1 MNPCTSPKLR
11 PTRSTAACGPG
22 QAASARATGSK
33 VRLAVMLVRHHLG
46 GGVED
51 WLVHAGGFGLCRAS
65 FGGDDAEARR
75 SGLLVWARICGRHGA
90 DLVVS
95 LH

>member
-1 MNPCTSPKLR
+1 MWGGENEKDIVGMGMTEHGM
-11 PTRSTAACGPG
+11 T
-22 QAASARATGSK
+22 ASARATGSK